1 MRVSA
6 SLPAE
11 DVEFLDSFR
20 RANGFRSRS
29 SVLHLAIYMLQGAQL
44 TSSYEAAWAEWQDT
58 PESVEWAAASPPPPP
73 GPEPSEP
80 RESD

>member
-11 DVEFLDSFR
+11 DVEFLDNFR

-29 SVLHLAIYMLQGAQL
+29 SVLHLAIHMLRGAQL
-44 TSSYEAAWAEWQDT
+44 TSSYEAAWTEWEDT
-58 PESVEWAAASPPPPP
+58 PDSVDWAAASTHPPRYLATDTEP
-73 GPEPSEP
+73 G
-80 RESD
+80 